1 MRVFLPNFI
10 VGVIFCDLDTSKEE
24 NYLHSLKKLSTSW
37 KCLLNSILLV
47 LFFLY
52 GSVRAQA
59 DCDSRPQEDCDLYM
73 RPITFNFLVD
83 AGLAGTIGGVSVF
96 ILSLTS

>member
-1 MRVFLPNFI
+1 MF
-10 VGVIFCDLDTSKEE
+10 
-24 NYLHSLKKLSTSW
+24 
-37 KCLLNSILLV
+37 LNSIFLF

-73 RPITFNFLVD
+73 RPITFIYRVD
-83 AGLAGTIGGVSVF
+83 AVFSGTIGVVSVF
-96 ILSLTS
+96 I